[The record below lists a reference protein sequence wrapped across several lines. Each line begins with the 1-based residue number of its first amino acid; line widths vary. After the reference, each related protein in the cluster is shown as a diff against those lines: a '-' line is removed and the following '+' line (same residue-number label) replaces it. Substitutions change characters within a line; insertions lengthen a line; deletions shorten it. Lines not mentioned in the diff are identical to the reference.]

1 MFILVDILDR
11 RSYTKNMM
19 NLNLLK
25 WLGTAFTILGALLTS
40 LGNWDPYNVAAF
52 NLGAVFWLWASVR
65 MREASLITVNAVL
78 LTIYVFGSIIRL
90 Q

>member
-1 MFILVDILDR
+1 MVDILALR
-11 RSYTKNMM
+11 CYTKNMM
-19 NLNLLK
+19 NLTTLK

-52 NLGAVFWLWASVR
+52 NLGAAFWLWASIR

-90 Q
+90 S

>member
-1 MFILVDILDR
+1 LVDILDGFC
-11 RSYTKNMM
+11 YTKNMM

-25 WLGTAFTILGALLTS
+25 WLGTGFTILGALLTS

-52 NLGAVFWLWASVR
+52 NLGAVFWLWASIR

-78 LTIYVFGSIIRL
+78 LTIYVFGSILRL
-90 Q
+90 S

>member
-1 MFILVDILDR
+1 MINTNV
-11 RSYTKNMM
+11 
-19 NLNLLK
+19 LK

-40 LGNWDPYNVAAF
+40 LGSYDPYNVIAF
-52 NLGAVFWLWASVR
+52 NAGAVFWLWASIR